1 MPCPHFNIRIV
12 SRAKAES
19 VVAAAAYQSGE
30 KLFSEYDGQWKSGD
44 HLERIVFKDILLPP
58 NAPRAYADRQTLWNA
73 VDASETK
80 DNAQTARRFIITLP
94 KELSIE
100 NNIALIRNYCQT
112 QFVDKGMIVD
122 LAVHF
127 EDSDPPN
134 PHAHLLCTM
143 RSMDEQ
149 GHWNDKTKTAY
160 ALDENGNRIMGKN
173 GKWKRIR
180 MDTVDW
186 NDRKY
191 CEIWRHEWE
200 VQQNAALEQ
209 AERTERVDMRSFK
222 RQGIEMTPQVHLGP
236 AAFALEKQGIHTEL
250 GNHNNAVKY
259 INSLFSA
266 VRHKL
271 KSMREWLKE
280 LIETVS
286 DHEKLE
292 SPGDF
297 PLYQVLF
304 AYYDLREKERWD
316 WQSGARNKAGL
327 NDFKEKTSLFAFL
340 QEHDI
345 RSINDFALL
354 LNATSKK
361 VREMDAN
368 RKSKEQRIR
377 DIDAILDAVKTLKEL
392 HTIRD
397 KYDSIFFKGQ
407 KEKYGTEHADELNRI
422 KKAKRLLYKLNVK
435 LPINGKELRA
445 ESAKLR
451 GEVESMLPELECVKA
466 ELDKQMKIRSRIRR
480 VMPEV
485 LAFKNKDGQ
494 RLYEDVSEEI
504 QNAKELR
511 KLLEDSAERVIRHD
525 PAPEPQKQPPI
536 QVPRQETQQRRKNE
550 QQQGDR

>member
-100 NNIALIRNYCQT
+100 DNIALIRNYCQT

-200 VQQNAALEQ
+200 VQQNEALEQ
-209 AERTERVDMRSFK
+209 AGRTERVDMRSFK

-236 AAFALEKQGIHTEL
+236 AAFALERQGIHTEL
-250 GNHNNAVKY
+250 GNHNNAVKH

-271 KSMREWLKE
+271 KAMREWMKE

-392 HTIRD
+392 YSIQD

-407 KEKYGTEHADELNRI
+407 KEKYGTEHADELSRI

-451 GEVESMLPELECVKA
+451 GEVESMLPELESVKA
-466 ELDKQMKIRSRIRR
+466 ELDKQMKVHSRIRK

-494 RLYEDVSEEI
+494 KQYEDVSEEI

-525 PAPEPQKQPPI
+525 QAPEPQKQQPI
-536 QVPRQETQQRRKNE
+536 QIPRQEKQQRRKNE

>member
-30 KLFSEYDGQWKSGD
+30 KLFSEYDGQWKSDD

-100 NNIALIRNYCQT
+100 DNIALIRNYCQT

-134 PHAHLLCTM
+134 PHAHLLCSM

-209 AERTERVDMRSFK
+209 AGRTERVDMRSFK

-271 KSMREWLKE
+271 KAMREWMKE

-368 RKSKEQRIR
+368 RKSKEKRIR

-392 HTIRD
+392 HSIQD
-397 KYDSIFFKGQ
+397 KYDNIFFKGQ

-422 KKAKRLLYKLNVK
+422 KKAKRLLYKLSVT

-451 GEVESMLPELECVKA
+451 GEVESMLPELESVKA
-466 ELDKQMKIRSRIRR
+466 ELDKQMKVRSRIRK

-494 RLYEDVSEEI
+494 KLYEDVSEEI

-525 PAPEPQKQPPI
+525 QAPEPQQQPPI
-536 QVPRQETQQRRKNE
+536 QVPRQEKQRRRKNE

>member
-1 MPCPHFNIRIV
+1 M
-12 SRAKAES
+12 
-19 VVAAAAYQSGE
+19 AAAAYQSGE
-30 KLFSEYDGQWKSGD
+30 KLFSEYDGRWKSGD

-100 NNIALIRNYCQT
+100 DNIDLIRHYCQT

-134 PHAHLLCTM
+134 PHAHILCTM

-209 AERTERVDMRSFK
+209 AGRTERVNMRSFK
-222 RQGIEMTPQVHLGP
+222 RQGIEMAPQVHLGP

-266 VRHKL
+266 VRRKL
-271 KSMREWLKE
+271 NSMREWLKE
-280 LIETVS
+280 LIETIS

-316 WQSGARNKAGL
+316 WHPGARSKAGL

-368 RKSKEQRIR
+368 RKAKEQRIR

-392 HTIRD
+392 HTIQD

-407 KEKYGTEHADELNRI
+407 KKKYGTEHADELNRI
-422 KKAKRLLYKLNVK
+422 KKAKRLLYKLNVT

-451 GEVESMLPELECVKA
+451 GEVESMLPELESVKA
-466 ELDKQMKIRSRIRR
+466 ELDKQMKVRSRIRK

-494 RLYEDVSEEI
+494 KLYEDVSEEI

-525 PAPEPQKQPPI
+525 PASEPQQQPPI
-536 QVPRQETQQRRKNE
+536 QVLRQEKQRRRKNE

>member
-1 MPCPHFNIRIV
+1 M
-12 SRAKAES
+12 
-19 VVAAAAYQSGE
+19 AAAAYQSGE
-30 KLFSEYDGQWKSGD
+30 RLFSEYDGQWKSGD
-44 HLERIVFKDILLPP
+44 HQERIVFKDILLPH
-58 NAPRAYADRQTLWNA
+58 NAPREYADRQTLWNA

-80 DNAQTARRFIITLP
+80 DKAQTARRFIITLP

-100 NNIALIRNYCQT
+100 ENVALIRNYCQT
-112 QFVDKGMIVD
+112 QFVDRGMIVD

-127 EDSDPPN
+127 DDKEPPN
-134 PHAHLLCTM
+134 PHAHILCTM

-149 GHWNDKTKTAY
+149 GRWNEKTKTTY

-186 NDRKY
+186 NDQKY

-200 VQQNAALEQ
+200 VLQNQALEQ
-209 AERTERVDMRSFK
+209 AGRTERVDMRSYE
-222 RQGIEMTPQVHLGP
+222 RQGIETAPQVHLGP
-236 AAFALEKQGIHTEL
+236 AAFALEKQGIRTEL

-259 INSLFSA
+259 INSLFAA
-266 VRHKL
+266 VRRRL
-271 KSMREWLKE
+271 KSMRDWLQE
-280 LIETVS
+280 LIEVIR

-316 WQSGARNKAGL
+316 WHPGARSKAGL

-345 RSINDFALL
+345 RSINDFANL
-354 LNATSKK
+354 LNDTSKK
-361 VREMDAN
+361 VREIDAV
-368 RKSKEQRIR
+368 RKTKEKRIR

-392 HTIRD
+392 HPIQD
-397 KYDSIFFKGQ
+397 KYDSIFFKGT
-407 KEKYGTEHADELNRI
+407 KEKYGKEHADELDRI
-422 KKAKRLLYKLNVK
+422 RKANRLLHKLNIT

-445 ESAKLR
+445 EATKLR
-451 GEVESMLPELECVKA
+451 GEVESLLPELESVKA
-466 ELDKQMKIRSRIRR
+466 ELDRQMKIRSHIRK

-485 LAFKNKDGQ
+485 LSFKKIDGQ
-494 RLYEDVSEEI
+494 KRFEDVSEEI
-504 QNAKELR
+504 QNAEELR
-511 KLLEDSAERVIRHD
+511 QLLEESTERVLRHD
-525 PAPEPQKQPPI
+525 PDPEPQQN
-536 QVPRQETQQRRKNE
+536 QQQENQRRKKE
-550 QQQGDR
+550 QQQGAR

>member
-1 MPCPHFNIRIV
+1 M
-12 SRAKAES
+12 
-19 VVAAAAYQSGE
+19 AAAAYQSGE
-30 KLFSEYDGQWKSGD
+30 KLFSEYDGRWKSGD

-100 NNIALIRNYCQT
+100 DNIDLIRHYCQT

-134 PHAHLLCTM
+134 PHAHILCTM

-209 AERTERVDMRSFK
+209 AGRTERVNMRSFK
-222 RQGIEMTPQVHLGP
+222 RQGIEMAPQVHLGP

-266 VRHKL
+266 VRRKL
-271 KSMREWLKE
+271 NSMREWLKE
-280 LIETVS
+280 LIETIS

-316 WQSGARNKAGL
+316 WHPGARSKAGL

-340 QEHDI
+340 QEHGI

-354 LNATSKK
+354 LNATSEK
-361 VREMDAN
+361 VREMDAS

-377 DIDAILDAVKTLKEL
+377 DIDAILNAVKTLKEL
-392 HTIRD
+392 HPIQD
-397 KYDSIFFKGQ
+397 KYDSIFFKGK
-407 KEKYGTEHADELNRI
+407 KEKYGTEHADELNRV
-422 KKAKRLLYKLNVK
+422 KKAKRLLYKLNVT

-445 ESAKLR
+445 ESTKLR
-451 GEVESMLPELECVKA
+451 GEVESMLPELESVKA
-466 ELDKQMKIRSRIRR
+466 ELDQQMKVRSRIRK

-485 LAFKNKDGQ
+485 LAFRSKDGKK
-494 RLYEDVSEEI
+494 LYEDVSEEI

-511 KLLEDSAERVIRHD
+511 ELLEGSTERVIRRK
-525 PAPEPQKQPPI
+525 PEQEPQQHENRHKAKQ
-536 QVPRQETQQRRKNE
+536 
-550 QQQGDR
+550 QQQGGR